1 MTGGVQLQIFI
12 DQRSSQPIYDQI
24 FSQIKGQIL
33 SGALQPEDALPSIRG
48 LSRDLQISVI
58 TTKRAY
64 EELEREG
71 YIYTVAA
78 RGSFVARK
86 DLETVRA
93 NHKKEIEAHFREAR
107 RLAAECGMSEA
118 ELAELFRQEGER

>member
-1 MTGGVQLQIFI
+1 MQIYI

-86 DLETVRA
+86 DLEAVRE
-93 NHKKEIEAHFREAR
+93 HGRKEIQAHFREAR
-107 RLAAECGMSEA
+107 RLAAECGMSET
-118 ELAELFRQEGER
+118 ELAELFRQKGER